1 MDCGGGV
8 MYRYR
13 SCSNPHPRAGGK
25 TCKGENFDEYPCNLN
40 NCPCKYFQ
48 KYQNIYSISLPKINM
63 LCPKNLVN

>member
-40 NCPCKYFQ
+40 NCPCKYFF
-48 KYQNIYSISLPKINM
+48 L
-63 LCPKNLVN
+63 